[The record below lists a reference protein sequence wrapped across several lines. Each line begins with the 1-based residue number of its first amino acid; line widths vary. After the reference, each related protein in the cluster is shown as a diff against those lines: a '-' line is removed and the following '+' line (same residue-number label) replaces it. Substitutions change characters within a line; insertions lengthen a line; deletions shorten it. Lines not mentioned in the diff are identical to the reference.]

1 MTSSTIDNSSLTSSI
16 PALPYLIVYGI
27 TILLLSVFIF
37 SLIDPRTICAAALF
51 PQPADK
57 PLHTFFYLFA
67 VRELVLGLALLLL
80 EAYGEWRAV
89 VVVLGCVGIN
99 GVGDFFIAGF
109 RMGSEEGA
117 EKGRQNGGGS
127 AGRWWASFK
136 AHGVPTIFGYWA
148 VWKLW
153 QEHW

>member
-1 MTSSTIDNSSLTSSI
+1 MASSI
-16 PALPYLIVYGI
+16 PALPYLVAYGV

-37 SLIDPRTICAAALF
+37 SLIDPGTICAAALF
-51 PQPADK
+51 PQPAGK
-57 PLHTFFYLFA
+57 PLNTFFYLFA

-89 VVVLGCVGIN
+89 TVVLGCVGLN
-99 GVGDFFIAGF
+99 GVGDFILAGL
-109 RMGSEEGA
+109 RMGSEEGT
-117 EKGRQNGGGS
+117 EKGNGS
-127 AGRWWASFK
+127 ASRWWDSFK
-136 AHGVPTIFGYWA
+136 AHGVPTILGYWA